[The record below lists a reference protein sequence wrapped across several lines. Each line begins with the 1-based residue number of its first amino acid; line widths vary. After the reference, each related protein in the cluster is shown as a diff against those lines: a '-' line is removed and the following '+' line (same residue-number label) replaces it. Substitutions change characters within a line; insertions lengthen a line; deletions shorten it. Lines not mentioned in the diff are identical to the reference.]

1 MKKKLL
7 FGTSCTIL
15 LVIGIVLVCGLIKN
29 QNDTR
34 ENIESIVQ
42 EVNQQTQEEE
52 LVFVDRAGNSSENL
66 SGDLLY
72 REFSS
77 GVELENGMNILIEKE
92 QVENSLENAIKIGII
107 MNGRVYKEIL
117 LGETDIKFKI
127 EKNANYVFVA
137 VTADEETIDI
147 TSFIKVEILSDGGV
161 ITL

>member
-92 QVENSLENAIKIGII
+92 QVENSLENAVKIGII

-127 EKNANYVFVA
+127 EKNVNYVFVA

>member
-77 GVELENGMNILIEKE
+77 GVKLENGMNILIEKE

-127 EKNANYVFVA
+127 EKNVNYVFVA

>member
-127 EKNANYVFVA
+127 EKNVNYVFVA

>member
-1 MKKKLL
+1 MKKKFL

-15 LVIGIVLVCGLIKN
+15 LVIGIVLVCGLTQN

-52 LVFVDRAGNSSENL
+52 LVFVDHAGNSLENL

-92 QVENSLENAIKIGII
+92 QVENSLENAVKIGII

-127 EKNANYVFVA
+127 EKNANYAFVA